1 MITSILS
8 TKGGAGKSMLSL
20 NLAVAAA
27 ESGAKVLLI
36 DSDPQGSI
44 ANAFASRPATANS
57 LKLYDVDFKHITD
70 DTIFEALAHSL
81 ADYDEVYIDTV
92 GFDCAFIWRIAAES
106 QLVVVPVAAGMADV
120 NVTAEVATKLMYL
133 QSNGCNLQARCIRT
147 NYQARTRMAAT
158 IAANLAFFSDSLPE
172 LKCVVS
178 NRTVYADAFSY
189 GAGVLEYDPK
199 SAAAKEMKELYSEL
213 LTDFSF

>member
-1 MITSILS
+1 MITTILS
-8 TKGGAGKSMLSL
+8 SKGGVGKSMLTL

-44 ANAFASRPATANS
+44 AQAFVTRQTSAAA
-57 LKLYDVDFKHITD
+57 LKLFDVDFKQITN
-70 DTIFEALAHSL
+70 DTIFEMLTQSL

-92 GFDCAFIWRIAAES
+92 GFDCSFIWRLAAES
-106 QLVVVPVAAGMADV
+106 QLVIVPVAAGMADV

-133 QSNGCNLQARCIRT
+133 QSNGSNLQARCIRN

-158 IAANLAFFSDSLPE
+158 ISTNLEFFSTTLPE
-172 LKCVVS
+172 LKSVVS
-178 NRTVYADAFSY
+178 SRTVYADAFSY
-189 GAGVLEYDPK
+189 GTGVLEYDPR
-199 SAAAKEMKELYSEL
+199 SAAAKEMKELYTEL
-213 LTDFSF
+213 FTDFSC